1 MPKFLL
7 KSCQNPDSD
16 RVAEVRAAL
25 GLGWEEVY
33 ASPEGICAL
42 ARAVRDVRGQTF
54 CLLPFCHTVE
64 AEAMGARVNLGD
76 EVSVAR
82 AGEPACSS
90 LRDVLGM
97 ELSLD
102 RTERLPRMLQATS
115 ELAQSGEKVMYSVSG
130 PLSILSCL
138 MDLSAVF
145 REWRREPELV
155 REALAHLREQ
165 VAPYALAAA
174 RAGAASVEVADPP
187 AAVSIVGPRVAADV
201 AALFTTPLIEEL
213 GPRMPAGTEVVLCP
227 LAATEEMRSLEC
239 ANVRVRCPK
248 A

>member
-16 RVAEVRAAL
+16 KVAEVRASL
-25 GLGWEEVY
+25 GASWEEVY
-33 ASPEGICAL
+33 ASAEGISTL
-42 ARAVRDVRGQTF
+42 ARAVRDARGQAF

-82 AGEPACSS
+82 AGEPTCSS
-90 LRDVLGM
+90 LRDVLGL
-97 ELSLD
+97 ELALD
-102 RTERLPRMLQATS
+102 RTERLPRMLEATS
-115 ELAQSGEKVMYSVSG
+115 LLARSGEKVMYSVSG

-138 MDLSAVF
+138 MDLGDVF
-145 REWRREPELV
+145 REWRREPDLV

-174 RAGAASVEVADPP
+174 RAGAASVELADPP

-201 AALFTTPLIEEL
+201 AELFTTPLVREL
-213 GPRMPAGTEVVLCP
+213 AQGMPASVEVVLCP
-227 LAATEEMRSLEC
+227 LAATEEMRSLEG